1 MKPNTLATALLLA
14 AALPVAAQAQSSPSN
29 TWVEGSY
36 VNVDGDADG
45 HAVRGS
51 FAFGQSGIY
60 GLGAYSRIGVDDSP
74 IRIDGWEAGLGYAH
88 GLSDR
93 TQLFAE
99 ATRLNTEVIR
109 PSAPGAVDVFDA
121 RGYRSSLGLRSA
133 LGERFEGLVKANYTT
148 GERVLG
154 HEFSGTVGGLF
165 KLGQTW
171 GVSGDVTVGEEAE
184 TYQLGLRA
192 SF

>member
-1 MKPNTLATALLLA
+1 MKSKSLATALLLA
-14 AALPVAAQAQSSPSN
+14 ATLPLAAQAQSSPSN

-51 FAFGQSGIY
+51 FAFGQSGVY
-60 GLGAYSRIGVDDSP
+60 GLGGYSRIGLDGSP

-88 GLSDR
+88 GLSER

-99 ATRLNTEVIR
+99 ATRLDTEVVR
-109 PSAPGAVDVFDA
+109 PGTPDGIEVFNA
-121 RGYRSSLGLRSA
+121 RGHRSSLGLRSA
-133 LGERFEGLVKANYTT
+133 LGDRFEGLVKANYTT
-148 GERVLG
+148 GERALG
-154 HEFSGTVGGLF
+154 HELSGTVGGLF